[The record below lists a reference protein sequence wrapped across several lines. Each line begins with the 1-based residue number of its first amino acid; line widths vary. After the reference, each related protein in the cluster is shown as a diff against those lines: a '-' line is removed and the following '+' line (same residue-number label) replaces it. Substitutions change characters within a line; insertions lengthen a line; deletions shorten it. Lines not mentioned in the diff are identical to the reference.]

1 MSSWPTLLC
10 RLFKSFTQLYSK
22 ANWPV
27 CGKYLTI
34 PLGYPISRLP
44 SPGPCLRCASDIYEG
59 LYIIKVV
66 MIYKDLIEDLDA
78 YMERDPAAYSRLMVF
93 VSYPGLH
100 SVIWYRFAH
109 WLWGNR
115 LYILARLVGH
125 FGRWITGIEIHPA
138 ATIGRRFVIDH
149 GMGVVIGETA
159 EIGDDVTLY
168 HGVTLGGIA
177 PAVDSDGQKQV
188 KRHPTVS
195 DGAIIGS
202 GAQVLGPII
211 VGRNAR
217 VGANAV
223 VVKDVPDG
231 VTVVGIPAKP
241 AESTAT
247 ATDRF
252 AAYGTPTDDTP
263 PREERA
269 LAGLLNEV
277 SALRRRVEELENEQ
291 VQQGVPAP
299 AEAGDDIDVESDA
312 PRR

>member
-1 MSSWPTLLC
+1 M
-10 RLFKSFTQLYSK
+10 
-22 ANWPV
+22 V
-27 CGKYLTI
+27 I
-34 PLGYPISRLP
+34 
-44 SPGPCLRCASDIYEG
+44 
-59 LYIIKVV
+59 
-66 MIYKDLIEDLDA
+66 IYKDLIEEIDA

-100 SVIWYRFAH
+100 AVIWHRLAH
-109 WLWGNR
+109 RMWATR
-115 LYILARLVGH
+115 LFILARLVGH

-138 ATIGRRFVIDH
+138 ANIGRRFVIDH

-177 PAVDSDGQKQV
+177 PSVDSESQKQA

-202 GAQVLGPII
+202 GAQVLGPIT

-223 VVKDVPDG
+223 VVKDVPEG

-241 AESTAT
+241 VDAPTAL
-247 ATDRF
+247 ADRF
-252 AAYGTPTDDTP
+252 TAYGTPTEDTP
-263 PREERA
+263 AREERA
-269 LAGLLNEV
+269 ISGLLNEV
-277 SALRRRVEELENEQ
+277 SALKQRVEELENELTQ
-291 VQQGVPAP
+291 RIGPARP
-299 AEAGDDIDVESDA
+299 DVGGDVDLETDT
-312 PRR
+312 PPT

>member
-1 MSSWPTLLC
+1 M
-10 RLFKSFTQLYSK
+10 
-22 ANWPV
+22 A
-27 CGKYLTI
+27 
-34 PLGYPISRLP
+34 
-44 SPGPCLRCASDIYEG
+44 
-59 LYIIKVV
+59 
-66 MIYKDLIEDLDA
+66 MIYKDLIEEIDA
-78 YMERDPAAYSRLMVF
+78 YMERDPAAHSRLMVF

-100 SVIWYRFAH
+100 ATIWHRMSH
-109 WLWGNR
+109 WLWGSR
-115 LYILARLVGH
+115 LFILARLVGH

-177 PAVDSDGQKQV
+177 PSVDSETQKQV
-188 KRHPTVS
+188 KRHPTVL

-202 GAQVLGPII
+202 GAQVLGPITI
-211 VGRNAR
+211 GRNAR

-241 AESTAT
+241 ADAASASPE
-247 ATDRF
+247 RF
-252 AAYGTPTDDTP
+252 TAYGTPTVDTP
-263 PREERA
+263 AREERA
-269 LAGLLNEV
+269 IAGLLDEV

-291 VQQGVPAP
+291 ARQVGQGPS
-299 AEAGDDIDVESDA
+299 EASDDTGVETDA
-312 PRR
+312 PRS

>member
-1 MSSWPTLLC
+1 M
-10 RLFKSFTQLYSK
+10 
-22 ANWPV
+22 
-27 CGKYLTI
+27 
-34 PLGYPISRLP
+34 
-44 SPGPCLRCASDIYEG
+44 LRESMNYEG

-66 MIYKDLIEDLDA
+66 MIYKDLIEEIDA
-78 YMERDPAAYSRLMVF
+78 YMERDPAAHSRLMVF

-100 SVIWYRFAH
+100 AVLWHRLAH
-109 WLWGNR
+109 RLWGIR
-115 LYILARLVGH
+115 LFILARLVGH
-125 FGRWITGIEIHPA
+125 FARWITGIEIHPA
-138 ATIGRRFVIDH
+138 VTIGRRFVIDH

-159 EIGDDVTLY
+159 VIGDDVTLY

-177 PAVDSDGQKQV
+177 PSVDSKSQKQV

-202 GAQVLGPII
+202 GAQVLGPLT

-241 AESTAT
+241 VDAVGASA
-247 ATDRF
+247 DSF
-252 AAYGTPTDDTP
+252 AAYGTPTEDTP
-263 PREERA
+263 AREERA
-269 LAGLLNEV
+269 IAGLLNEV

-291 VQQGVPAP
+291 AQRGMSTPT
-299 AEAGDDIDVESDA
+299 EADDNSDVETDA
-312 PRR
+312 PHR

>member
-1 MSSWPTLLC
+1 M
-10 RLFKSFTQLYSK
+10 
-22 ANWPV
+22 PV
-27 CGKYLTI
+27 TVAVALVACNSEVY
-34 PLGYPISRLP
+34 Y
-44 SPGPCLRCASDIYEG
+44 G
-59 LYIIKVV
+59 LYIIKMV
-66 MIYKDLIEDLDA
+66 MIYKDLIEEIDA
-78 YMERDPAAYSRLMVF
+78 YMDRDPAAHSRLMVF

-100 SVIWYRFAH
+100 ATIWHRAAH

-115 LYILARLVGH
+115 LLILARLVGH

-177 PAVDSDGQKQV
+177 PSVDSDTQKQV
-188 KRHPTVS
+188 KRHPTVL

-202 GAQVLGPII
+202 GAQVLGPIT

-223 VVKDVPDG
+223 VVKDVPEG

-241 AESTAT
+241 ADAARAAPDHFT
-247 ATDRF
+247 
-252 AAYGTPTDDTP
+252 AYGTPTEDTP
-263 PREERA
+263 AREERA
-269 LAGLLNEV
+269 IAGLLDEV

-291 VQQGVPAP
+291 AQRIVSTPS
-299 AEAGDDIDVESDA
+299 EAGDDSELETDTPHS
-312 PRR
+312 R